1 MNFVGIGPQELV
13 VILVIALIFVGPQ
26 RLPKLAADL
35 ARMIREI
42 RQYTGGIAAEFGE
55 AIKEF
60 EKDTEPERTK
70 WKEIGQGLGD
80 ASKAA
85 TDVAKGVSD
94 DAKGLPAPPPPLGES
109 TNGAS
114 NGATPATSAGT
125 PANGSTDS
133 APATNAATTNGA
145 APEPAPTT
153 EERP

>member
-42 RQYTGGIAAEFGE
+42 RQYTGGIAAEFSE

-60 EKDTEPERTK
+60 EKDTEPERTQ

-80 ASKAA
+80 ASQTAA
-85 TDVAKGVSD
+85 DVAKQVKLSPGAIYV
-94 DAKGLPAPPPPLGES
+94 AKSRVLARLKAEVQTLQS
-109 TNGAS
+109 QE
-114 NGATPATSAGT
+114 
-125 PANGSTDS
+125 D
-133 APATNAATTNGA
+133 
-145 APEPAPTT
+145 
-153 EERP
+153 

>member
-1 MNFVGIGPQELV
+1 MNFVGIGPQELI

-80 ASKAA
+80 ASQTAA
-85 TDVAKGVSD
+85 DVAKGVSD
-94 DAKGLPAPPPPLGES
+94 DARGLPAPPPPLGES

-114 NGATPATSAGT
+114 NGATPDTA
-125 PANGSTDS
+125 ANGSTDA
-133 APATNAATTNGA
+133 APPTNGANGA

>member
-1 MNFVGIGPQELV
+1 MNFVGIGPQELI

-60 EKDTEPERTK
+60 EKDTEPERTQ

-109 TNGAS
+109 TNGTS
-114 NGATPATSAGT
+114 NGSAAGT
-125 PANGSTDS
+125 PANSSTEA
-133 APATNAATTNGA
+133 APPANGATANGA
-145 APEPAPTT
+145 APAPAPAT

>member
-1 MNFVGIGPQELV
+1 MNFIGIGPQELI

-42 RQYTGGIAAEFGE
+42 RQYTGGIAAEFNE

-60 EKDTEPERTK
+60 EKDTEPERSQ

-85 TDVAKGVSD
+85 ADVAKGVSD
-94 DAKGLPAPPPPLGES
+94 DAKGVPAPPPPLGES

-114 NGATPATSAGT
+114 NGTPSNAS
-125 PANGSTDS
+125 NGS
-133 APATNAATTNGA
+133 APAATDGA
-145 APEPAPTT
+145 ASEPAPMRPAPTN
-153 EERP
+153 EERL